1 MFKSKEDFLSL
12 LLKVKEIAPNQYMAC
27 CPAHEDKN
35 PSLSIKFDDGKI
47 LLHCFAE
54 CSVDDILNSL
64 GLTKSDL
71 YYDIGVKSSSNKSIT
86 DYEYFNADGR
96 LAYTKTRY
104 DKFDGSKSFKCMQ
117 PNGIKSLKGVKKVL
131 YNLPAV
137 IKSDTVYLVEGEKCA
152 DAIIKQGY
160 VATTLYTGANSKWED
175 TYSQYLENKNI
186 IILPDNDLAG
196 FKYAKMLKENLPF
209 AKVILLDD
217 LSNKEDIYD
226 WLQKGHT
233 MEEIGDLQEF
243 DVISY
248 FDESDNGIEDKE
260 INQREPQSKSLLSLI
275 QNNGCELFCDSSNEA
290 YASVT
295 INEHKEIL
303 PIDSKDFYWYLNHL
317 YYKEFKRPINKDN
330 LLQVI
335 NVMLSEARFGTDKK
349 IKLSNRVTEYQNAF
363 WYDLTN
369 ADWQAVKITENGWTI
384 ENNVPILFNRYRH
397 QQAQILPNN
406 NGDINR
412 ILKYI
417 NIKNN
422 HTLFLC
428 WLVSCFVP
436 DIPHSVLVVYGEMG
450 SAKSTACSLLKQ
462 LIDPSALDTLTIQKD
477 MRSLVV
483 NLQQHWFLPFDNVS
497 YINEEVSDTLCRA
510 ITGVGIQQRKLN
522 TNAEDCIFTFKRC
535 FAINGINNI
544 ATRSDLLDR
553 AVLME
558 LSRISDKD
566 RKELA
571 EVQNDFKKD
580 LPYILGGIFDI
591 LAKAITI
598 YPNVKLNKLE
608 RMADFTRWG
617 YAIGEALDNKG
628 QIFLD
633 EYKKNIDSQNIEAV
647 NNDVVA
653 TLMIEFMRDKKEWTG
668 RMSELLNALLNLT
681 SNCGISANSKQ
692 IPKAA
697 NHLSRRLKV
706 LKSNLNSMGI
716 SFDIYTNYSDGTHI
730 FIKNKN
736 LSPLPP
742 YRQKFNNET
751 ACCGDDNELLSS
763 DNGDNYEDN
772 VTF

>member
-1 MFKSKEDFLSL
+1 MFNSKQDFLSL
-12 LLKVKEIAPNQYMAC
+12 LSKVKEISPNQYMAC
-27 CPAHEDKN
+27 CPAHNDDN
-35 PSLSIKFDDGKI
+35 PSLSIKFDNGKI
-47 LLHCFAE
+47 ILHCFAD
-54 CSVDDILNSL
+54 CSLDDILNSL
-64 GLTKSDL
+64 GLEKSDL
-71 YYDIGVKSSSNKSIT
+71 YYNAEVKSSTNKSIT
-86 DYEYFNADGR
+86 EYEYFNADGR

-104 DKFDGSKSFKCMQ
+104 DKFDGSKLFKFMQ
-117 PNGIKSLKGVKKVL
+117 PNGTKSLEGVQKVL
-131 YNLPAV
+131 YNLPNV
-137 IKSDTVYLVEGEKCA
+137 IKTDTVYLVEGEKCA
-152 DAIIKQGY
+152 DAVIKQGY
-160 VATTLYTGANSKWED
+160 VATTLCTGANSKWDD
-175 TYSQYLENKNI
+175 TYYKCLKSKEVI
-186 IILPDNDLAG
+186 IIPDNDEAG
-196 FKYAKMLKENLPF
+196 FKYARMLKEHLPF
-209 AKVILLDD
+209 AKVILLND
-217 LSNKEDIYD
+217 LENKEDVFD
-226 WLQKGHT
+226 WLEKGHT
-233 MEEIGDLQEF
+233 MDEIKNLEEF
-243 DVISY
+243 DIMSY
-248 FDESDNGIEDKE
+248 FDKFDDCIEDKE
-260 INQREPQSKSLLSLI
+260 INQREPQSKSLLNLI
-275 QNNGCELFCDSSNEA
+275 QNNSCELFCDSSNEA
-290 YASVT
+290 YGSVT
-295 INEHKEIL
+295 INGHKEIL
-303 PIDSKDFYWYLNHL
+303 SIDSKDFYWYLNHL

-384 ENNVPILFNRYRH
+384 ENNLPILFNRYRH

-462 LIDPSALDTLTIQKD
+462 LIDPSALDTLTIQKG

-558 LSRISDKD
+558 LLRISDKD
-566 RKELA
+566 RRELS
-571 EVQNDFKKD
+571 EVQSDFKKD
-580 LPYILGGIFDI
+580 LPYILGGIFDV
-591 LAKAITI
+591 LAKAIAI
-598 YPNVKLNKLE
+598 YPNVKLDKLE

-617 YAIGEALDNKG
+617 YAIGEALGNKG

-653 TLMIEFMRDKKEWTG
+653 TLMISFMRDKKEWTG

-697 NHLSRRLKV
+697 NHLSRKLKV
-706 LKSNLNSMGI
+706 LKSNLNAMGI
-716 SFDIYTNYSDGTHI
+716 SFDIFTNYSDGTHI

-736 LSPLPP
+736 LSPLQP
-742 YRQKFNNET
+742 YRQKFNNEV